1 MRREHHGQRG
11 ASSISTHNA
20 VNGPYRNLPEPQKL
34 GPGEPFGEPQKALIL
49 QTNRNN
55 NSGEIHSDLA
65 GFEYPCDGPDKP
77 LCKEPLLLKEGDQYH
92 PDAVEVHHVIRK
104 KDKRCCAWGTNSS
117 GNAVVISRK
126 LNQFLTND
134 NPSADE
140 VTWVNNSRKQRVVRL
155 S

>member
-1 MRREHHGQRG
+1 
-11 ASSISTHNA
+11 
-20 VNGPYRNLPEPQKL
+20 
-34 GPGEPFGEPQKALIL
+34 
-49 QTNRNN
+49 
-55 NSGEIHSDLA
+55 
-65 GFEYPCDGPDKP
+65 
-77 LCKEPLLLKEGDQYH
+77 
-92 PDAVEVHHVIRK
+92 VIRK